1 MKGMLART
9 RCFALNG
16 VQGEAVSVEAYVA
29 SASEYRFSLVGLPDA
44 AVKESRDRVAA
55 ALKNSG
61 FVMPLGHT
69 TVNLSPADLRKEG
82 AAFDLAIALAVI
94 LASRQLV
101 TPGVEDILLIGE
113 LGLDGRLVAVQGAL
127 AMVMAAHASGI
138 RQVILP
144 PGNAREVEAV
154 SGMAV
159 YPAGSLRAAA
169 QHLSGQMPILAQAQ
183 KSYADCLSQSQCEV
197 DLSQVRGQ
205 TLGRRALEIAAAG
218 GHNLLMIGVPG
229 SGKTL
234 LARCLPGILPEMSQ
248 EEAFETTRI
257 HSVAGLLK
265 PGSGIMTQR
274 PFRTPH
280 HSASMPALIGG
291 GANARPGEVSLSHNG
306 CLFLDEMPEYSRQVL
321 EALRQPLEDGV
332 TTISR
337 VKAHTQYPSR
347 FMLVASMNPCPC
359 GFFGSQVRPCRC
371 GSHQIRKYLNRV
383 SGPLLDR
390 IDLQVE
396 IDALPV
402 SDIARDTPQEES
414 DKVRARVRKARE
426 IQRARFKGSAVST
439 NAGIGG
445 KTPEKQA
452 LLQPEAGQLL
462 QKAVERYALSM
473 RAYVRLIRVARTI
486 ADLAGEEQVALP
498 AMAEAIQ
505 FRMADAKYWGG
516 GDG

>member
-1 MKGMLART
+1 MLART

-29 SASEYRFSLVGLPDA
+29 SASEFRFTLVGLPDA

-61 FVMPLGHT
+61 FAMPLGHT

-82 AAFDLAIALAVI
+82 AGFDLAVALAII
-94 LASRQLV
+94 LASRQLAA
-101 TPGVEDILLIGE
+101 GVVEEILLIGE
-113 LGLDGRLVAVQGAL
+113 LGLDGRLVAVHGAL
-127 AMVMAAHASGI
+127 AMVMAAHAAGI

-144 PGNAREVEAV
+144 LGNAREVEAV

-169 QHLSGQMPILAQAQ
+169 LHLSGQMPIPAQIQ
-183 KSYADCLSQSQCEV
+183 KSYEDCLFQSQSGL
-197 DLSQVRGQ
+197 DLAQVRGQ
-205 TLGRRALEIAAAG
+205 RLGRRALEIAAAG
-218 GHNLLMIGVPG
+218 GHNLLMVGVPG
-229 SGKTL
+229 SGKTM

-257 HSVAGLLK
+257 HSVAGLLA

-306 CLFLDEMPEYSRQVL
+306 CLFLDEMPEYSRHVL
-321 EALRQPLEDGV
+321 ESLRQPLEDGV

-371 GSHQIRKYLNRV
+371 GSHEIRKYLNRV

-396 IDALPV
+396 IDAVPV
-402 SDIARDTPQEES
+402 EEITQPGPQEES
-414 DKVRARVRKARE
+414 AQVRRRVRLARN
-426 IQRARFKGSAVST
+426 IQQERFRDTSIRT
-439 NAGIGG
+439 NAGITG
-445 KTPEKQA
+445 KEPEKQA
-452 LLQPEAGQLL
+452 LLTPEAIQVL
-462 QKAVERYALSM
+462 QMAVKRYSLSM
-473 RAYVRLIRVARTI
+473 RAYVRLIRVSRTI
-486 ADLAGEEQVALP
+486 ADLAGEEKVPLE

-505 FRMADAKYWGG
+505 FRMVDAKYWGG
-516 GDG
+516 GHA

>member
-1 MKGMLART
+1 MLART

-29 SASEYRFSLVGLPDA
+29 SASEFRFTLVGLPDT

-82 AAFDLAIALAVI
+82 AAFDLAIALSI
-94 LASRQLV
+94 IIASRQLSAG
-101 TPGVEDILLIGE
+101 GVEDILLIGE

-127 AMVMAAHASGI
+127 AMVMAAHAAGI

-144 PGNAREVEAV
+144 LDNAREVEAV

-159 YPAGSLRAAA
+159 YPASSLHAAA
-169 QHLSGQMPILAQAQ
+169 QHLSGQMPIPAQHQ
-183 KSYADCLSQSQCEV
+183 KSYEECLSQAQF
-197 DLSQVRGQ
+197 DLDLAQVRGQ
-205 TLGRRALEIAAAG
+205 PHGRRALEIAAAG
-218 GHNLLMIGVPG
+218 GHNLLMVGVPG
-229 SGKTL
+229 SGKTM
-234 LARCLPGILPEMSQ
+234 LARCLPGILPEMTQ

-257 HSVAGLLK
+257 HSVAGLLA

-280 HSASMPALIGG
+280 HTASVNALIGG
-291 GANARPGEVSLSHNG
+291 GAGARPGEVSLAHNG
-306 CLFLDEMPEYSRQVL
+306 VLFLDEMPEYPRSVL

-337 VKAHTQYPSR
+337 VKAHAVYPSR

-359 GFFGSQVRPCRC
+359 GYFGSRTRPCRC
-371 GSHQIRKYLNRV
+371 GSYEIKKYLNRV

-396 IDALPV
+396 IDAVPV
-402 SDIARDTPQEES
+402 EDIAQGGPRESSAEVRRRVKLARDIQRQRCRGKAARTNAAISGKDPEKAALLTPEA
-414 DKVRARVRKARE
+414 VGILRKA
-426 IQRARFKGSAVST
+426 VS
-439 NAGIGG
+439 
-445 KTPEKQA
+445 
-452 LLQPEAGQLL
+452 
-462 QKAVERYALSM
+462 RYTLSM
-473 RAYVRLIRVARTI
+473 RAYTRLIRVARTI
-486 ADLAGEEQVALP
+486 ADLAGEEQAGIS

-505 FRMADAKYWGG
+505 FRMMDGKYWGQNL
-516 GDG
+516 

>member
-1 MKGMLART
+1 MLART

-29 SASEYRFSLVGLPDA
+29 SASEFRFTMVGLPDT

-61 FVMPLGHT
+61 FIMPLGHT

-82 AAFDLAIALAVI
+82 AAFDLAIALSIVI
-94 LASRQLV
+94 ASRQL
-101 TPGVEDILLIGE
+101 TTGAVEDVLLIGE

-127 AMVMAAHASGI
+127 AMVMAAHAVGI

-144 PGNAREVEAV
+144 LGNAREVEAV
-154 SGMAV
+154 EGMAV
-159 YPAGSLRAAA
+159 YPAGTLRAAA
-169 QHLSGQMPILAQAQ
+169 QHLSGQMPIPAQIQ
-183 KSYADCLSQSQCEV
+183 KSYEECLSEARFDL

-205 TLGRRALEIAAAG
+205 PHGKRALEIAAAG

-229 SGKTL
+229 SGKTM

-257 HSVAGLLK
+257 HSVAGLLP

-280 HSASMPALIGG
+280 HSASRNSLIGG
-291 GANARPGEVSLSHNG
+291 GSNAKPGEVSLAHNG
-306 CLFLDEMPEYSRQVL
+306 VLFLDEMPEYPRSVL
-321 EALRQPLEDGV
+321 ESLRQPLEDGV

-337 VKAHTQYPSR
+337 VKAHAAYPSR

-359 GFFGSQVRPCRC
+359 GFYGSQTRPCRC
-371 GSHQIRKYLNRV
+371 GSHEIRKYLNRV

-396 IDALPV
+396 IDAVPV
-402 SDIARDTPQEES
+402 EDIAQAEPGES
-414 DKVRARVRKARE
+414 SAIVRERVRRARAIQQARYQGQPNRTNAAIAGKAPE
-426 IQRARFKGSAVST
+426 KAARLAPEAVS
-439 NAGIGG
+439 ILQ
-445 KTPEKQA
+445 QA
-452 LLQPEAGQLL
+452 V
-462 QKAVERYALSM
+462 KRYTLSM
-473 RAYVRLIRVARTI
+473 RAYTRLIRVARTI
-486 ADLAGEEQVALP
+486 ADLAGEEQVGMN

-505 FRMADAKYWGG
+505 FRMMDGKYWGG
-516 GDG
+516 QG

>member
-1 MKGMLART
+1 MLART

-29 SASEYRFSLVGLPDA
+29 SASEFRFTMVGLPDT

-61 FVMPLGHT
+61 FIMPLGHT

-82 AAFDLAIALAVI
+82 AAFDLAIALSIVI
-94 LASRQLV
+94 ASRQL
-101 TPGVEDILLIGE
+101 TTGAVEDVLLIGE

-127 AMVMAAHASGI
+127 AMVMAAHAAGI

-144 PGNAREVEAV
+144 LGNAREVEAV
-154 SGMAV
+154 EGMAV
-159 YPAGSLRAAA
+159 YPAGTLRAAA
-169 QHLSGQMPILAQAQ
+169 QHLSGQMPIPAQIQ
-183 KSYADCLSQSQCEV
+183 KSYKECLSEARFDL

-205 TLGRRALEIAAAG
+205 PHGKRALEIAAAG

-229 SGKTL
+229 SGKTM

-257 HSVAGLLK
+257 HSVAGLLP

-280 HSASMPALIGG
+280 HSASRNSLIGG
-291 GANARPGEVSLSHNG
+291 GSSAKPGEVSLAHNG
-306 CLFLDEMPEYSRQVL
+306 VLFLDEMPEYPRSVL
-321 EALRQPLEDGV
+321 ESLRQPLEDGV

-337 VKAHTQYPSR
+337 VKAHAAYPSR

-359 GFFGSQVRPCRC
+359 GFYGSQTRPCRC
-371 GSHQIRKYLNRV
+371 GSHEIRKYLNRV

-396 IDALPV
+396 IDAVPV
-402 SDIARDTPQEES
+402 EDIAQAEPGES
-414 DKVRARVRKARE
+414 SAAVRERVRRARAIQQARYQGQPNRTNAAIAGKAPE
-426 IQRARFKGSAVST
+426 KAAHLAPEAVS
-439 NAGIGG
+439 ILQ
-445 KTPEKQA
+445 QA
-452 LLQPEAGQLL
+452 V
-462 QKAVERYALSM
+462 KRYTLSM
-473 RAYVRLIRVARTI
+473 RAYTRLIRVARTI
-486 ADLAGEEQVALP
+486 ADLAGEEQVGMS

-505 FRMADAKYWGG
+505 FRMMDGKYWGG
-516 GDG
+516 QG